1 MDIMEKRYL
10 RYLLIYLSI
19 LFLIFIIFVINF
31 YYKKKNFDKFD
42 YISQSRDVFSS
53 LEIFVKEF
61 RNDFPKGDYSW
72 DKSGKI
78 YSLQFNKTIQ
88 EEQAQIL
95 LEKYKMLFNKKDI
108 NVDAKLLF
116 SANGEKNLVS
126 GIEIRLKN

>member
-1 MDIMEKRYL
+1 MDIMEKKYL

-19 LFLIFIIFVINF
+19 LFLIFIILVISF
-31 YYKKKNFDKFD
+31 YYKKKTFDKFD
-42 YISQSRDVFSS
+42 YMSKDRDIFTS

-61 RNDFPKGDYSW
+61 RNDFPEGDYFW

-78 YSLQFNKTIQ
+78 YTLQFNKTVQ
-88 EEQAQIL
+88 EDQAKIL

-108 NVDAKLLF
+108 NVDVKLLF
-116 SANGEKNLVS
+116 STNGEKNLVN

>member
-1 MDIMEKRYL
+1 MDIMEKKYL

-19 LFLIFIIFVINF
+19 LFLIFIIFVIDT
-31 YYKKKNFDKFD
+31 YYKIKRGE
-42 YISQSRDVFSS
+42 YISQTQQIFSS
-53 LEIFVKEF
+53 EF
-61 RNDFPKGDYSW
+61 RNDFPKGYYSW

-78 YSLQFNKTIQ
+78 YILKFNKTVQ
-88 EEQAQIL
+88 EDQAQIL

-116 SANGEKNLVS
+116 LTNGEKNLVS